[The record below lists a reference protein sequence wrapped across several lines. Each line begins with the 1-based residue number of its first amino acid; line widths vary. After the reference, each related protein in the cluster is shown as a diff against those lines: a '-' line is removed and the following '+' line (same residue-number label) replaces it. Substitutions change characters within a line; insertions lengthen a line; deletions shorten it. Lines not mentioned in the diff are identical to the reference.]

1 MRGSSIC
8 AGGNDDHRQ
17 RGLRNRRVRRGLA
30 RTGGEADG
38 VQGHRVGH
46 SGWGQDETVPA
57 ILRYESEQIYLAF
70 TVPAKKDPIPPRQI
84 AYRDVKSAE
93 YTFGKSPRVAAA
105 ILLSP
110 LFLFN
115 SSKSHW
121 LTVKTADDY
130 VLLRLNKS
138 NYKIAIAE
146 LEKRAGIKVESVGEN
161 K

>member
-1 MRGSSIC
+1 MMIANVVFGI
-8 AGGNDDHRQ
+8 AAFATAWQEPVPKPMEFKGTEWAIQ
-17 RGLRNRRVRRGLA
+17 
-30 RTGGEADG
+30 DG
-38 VQGHRVGH
+38 DKTKQF
-46 SGWGQDETVPA
+46 PA

-70 TVPAKKDPIPPRQI
+70 TIPAKKDPIPPRQI

-105 ILLSP
+105 LLLSP